1 MRGLSATV
9 LTLVLSTGTPAAALS
24 QLPRTAAEAMTL
36 DEGDPDGWL
45 DGPAD
50 YLILEEERDEW
61 MLLET
66 SDQRAAF
73 IARFWDRRD
82 ADLQALGNPFKDAFY
97 ERVAH
102 ANRRYRDTRLRG
114 WKSDRGRVAVTLG
127 LPDGERAMGGGSGLI
142 WTYRTFGAHAEGKGV
157 DIVTG
162 RVEVAFVSRD
172 PGRHNYTI
180 SGSQGSGFYPQHVR
194 DALDISRR
202 AAVGESSG
210 RPVS

>member
-1 MRGLSATV
+1 MSVLLATV
-9 LTLVLSTGTPAAALS
+9 LTLALSTGPAAAAPN

-36 DEGDPDGWL
+36 DEGDPDRWL
-45 DGPAD
+45 DGPAN
-50 YLILEEERDEW
+50 YLILEEELAEW
-61 MLLET
+61 NTLET
-66 SDQRAAF
+66 SEQRAAF
-73 IARFWDRRD
+73 ITRFWDRRD
-82 ADLQALGNPFKDAFY
+82 ADLGAPGNPFKDGFY

-114 WKSDRGRVAVTLG
+114 WKSDRGRIAVTLG

-162 RVEVAFVSRD
+162 RVEIAFLSRD
-172 PGRHNYTI
+172 AGRHNYTI

-210 RPVS
+210 RP